1 MVRGLG
7 RLLCGGVM
15 WWWSILSDGDDGGDF
30 PGNEPFHLPLHP
42 LPAFPKS
49 QVMSSRFLPYDN
61 IVTDAVLSLDED
73 TVLSTT
79 EVSITPKERLQAL
92 RAVASNQKMPWPLS
106 PLPWTSPKPFSK
118 PPAQTVLINPIPV
131 STLPPPGTSMRAFLS
146 LFPLLIGSSF
156 AWLCL
161 TFFFRNFFVFKQH
174 SCGQVCRG
182 TKGRREGAPASC
194 FLKTSPSRLCLSP
207 ILQAPVWACVASLR
221 EHYSGL

>member
-1 MVRGLG
+1 
-7 RLLCGGVM
+7 
-15 WWWSILSDGDDGGDF
+15 
-30 PGNEPFHLPLHP
+30 
-42 LPAFPKS
+42 
-49 QVMSSRFLPYDN
+49 MSSRFLPYDN

-194 FLKTSPSRLCLSP
+194 FLKTSPSRLCLSRFSKRLCGRVSP
-207 ILQAPVWACVASLR
+207 LLGNTILGSKGSFFVRVGSAHFLSPTLEQTASC
-221 EHYSGL
+221 